1 MNYVAKLVLRSMDT
15 VMMAEDDDG
24 KCFHRA
30 LCEFNKHSR
39 TRKDTLKLWMPVW
52 RYDFFLL
59 LVQLGQS

>member
-52 RYDFFLL
+52 RYKFI
-59 LVQLGQS
+59 